1 MHRTPLPYLVASL
14 CLLSACSGG
23 GGGSFGDG
31 TGSEGPGTG
40 VTDPPAPYPGRS
52 TLGLEGGLPLTGAR
66 RATTSDG
73 DLWLC
78 GAEGGLTHLSPAGE
92 LVGQWDLAGLP
103 GDEGYCLRDQGR
115 NVIAGR
121 SGNPLSLGSFGA
133 DGPVGDWVRIS
144 APGSGALEVLRVA
157 GGRLFVTGVVDGRV
171 LLGALDADRTLDW
184 QLTLAPGGLGPD
196 ARVSLEALPDDDLLL
211 WVRPVEGA
219 TAAHAARIA
228 PDGAVRFEVEIDAA
242 LGPHAAGRTWSL
254 RANDAWSLFEVG
266 PSALCQP
273 AERALVSVSL
283 EDGTPRVQRRLNL
296 EREHLLGWS
305 ALPGGDH
312 LLIGG
317 HRAEGAAEVD
327 LWCARLAADGTLL
340 WQRAYPVSAPG
351 PCATDLPLYGDQE
364 ARLFANG
371 DPLVV
376 GETRLASGHDRRGR
390 VLMRLDAAN
399 GEPVWTRVLSDT
411 LGAPEV
417 RRAEVLPGDRVLV
430 LGVTERLAFDPVE
443 QPFVA
448 LVDRAGELVEGNVLP
463 TPVRAT
469 LERLVRLENDS
480 YLALGAY
487 GEDGAAAVPVVA
499 HLDPAGRL
507 QWHRRIGDP
516 HTDEIPFGSYLAGG
530 ANQLVLTGTTR
541 ALGGTAIP
549 MVQTVA
555 PGYDTAC
562 QRPIPANPA
571 RVGLEV
577 LELVGVETSV
587 TTAALDLVRPVTTV
601 GPGTLTVA
609 PLAPQVAPVGCRE
622 VEVCF

>member
-1 MHRTPLPYLVASL
+1 
-14 CLLSACSGG
+14 
-23 GGGSFGDG
+23 
-31 TGSEGPGTG
+31 
-40 VTDPPAPYPGRS
+40 
-52 TLGLEGGLPLTGAR
+52 
-66 RATTSDG
+66 
-73 DLWLC
+73 
-78 GAEGGLTHLSPAGE
+78 
-92 LVGQWDLAGLP
+92 
-103 GDEGYCLRDQGR
+103 
-115 NVIAGR
+115 
-121 SGNPLSLGSFGA
+121 
-133 DGPVGDWVRIS
+133 
-144 APGSGALEVLRVA
+144 
-157 GGRLFVTGVVDGRV
+157 VVDGRV
-171 LLGALDADRTLDW
+171 LLGALGSDRTLDW
-184 QLTLAPGGLGPD
+184 QLALAPAGLGPD
-196 ARVSLEALPDDDLLL
+196 ARASLEALPDDDLLL
-211 WVRPVEGA
+211 WVRPGDGA
-219 TAAHAARIA
+219 TAAYAARIA

-351 PCATDLPLYGDQE
+351 PCAADLPLYGDQE

-376 GETRLASGHDRRGR
+376 GETRLAAGHDRRGR
-390 VLMRLDAAN
+390 VLMRLDAST

-417 RRAEVLPGDRVLV
+417 RRAEVIPGDRVLV
-430 LGVTERLAFDPVE
+430 LGVTERLAFDPTE
-443 QPFVA
+443 QPFLA

-463 TPVRAT
+463 TPVRGT

-487 GEDGAAAVPVVA
+487 GEDGAATVPVVA

-530 ANQLVLTGTTR
+530 ANQLMLTGTTR

-549 MVQTVA
+549 TVQTVA

-571 RVGLEV
+571 RIGLEV
-577 LELVGVETSV
+577 LELEGVETSV
-587 TTAALDLVRPVTTV
+587 TTTALDLVRPVTTV